1 MCGIAGF
8 VPRQGVA
15 ELSTVRLMCDQVR
28 HRGPDDLRMIA
39 DVPLGAFLSGGI
51 DSSSVVASMAMQ
63 SEAPVKTFSMST
75 IASDLIIRSGFGY
88 FVVLELWRGNTPQCR

>member
-28 HRGPDDLRMIA
+28 HRGPDGLRMIA
-39 DVPLGAFLSGGI
+39 DVPLGAFLA
-51 DSSSVVASMAMQ
+51 V
-63 SEAPVKTFSMST
+63 E
-75 IASDLIIRSGFGY
+75 LIQ
-88 FVVLELWRGNTPQCR
+88 VP